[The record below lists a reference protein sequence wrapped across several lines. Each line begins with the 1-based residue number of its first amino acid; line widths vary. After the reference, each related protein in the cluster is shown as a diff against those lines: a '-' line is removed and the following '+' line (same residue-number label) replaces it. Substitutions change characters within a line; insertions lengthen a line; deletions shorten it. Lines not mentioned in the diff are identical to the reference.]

1 MIVSSASN
9 TLHKI
14 RNTLTHGFDVLV
26 GYFSLAVYVVW
37 RLRTLKIYPVRTV
50 LYRQI
55 YFTGWESHLPVALL
69 ALMCGALVTTQ
80 TIRFAGGD
88 SVLVVRAMA
97 WLFVRELGPLLAA
110 MIIIGRS
117 CPAIASELALMKVR
131 GELDSLKHMGISP
144 LDYLIVPRV
153 LGVSLALA
161 VLTLLFELVATIGG
175 LGFSAMF
182 QNVSFVNQIGRF
194 LLVVNPFEFLGSGVK
209 GFVFGMLISSISCFH
224 GMSVGTSVT
233 EVPQAVIKAVTRS
246 MVAVFVFD
254 LLLSAPRYIG

>member
-1 MIVSSASN
+1 
-9 TLHKI
+9 
-14 RNTLTHGFDVLV
+14 
-26 GYFSLAVYVVW
+26 
-37 RLRTLKIYPVRTV
+37 
-50 LYRQI
+50 
-55 YFTGWESHLPVALL
+55 
-69 ALMCGALVTTQ
+69 
-80 TIRFAGGD
+80 
-88 SVLVVRAMA
+88 
-97 WLFVRELGPLLAA
+97 LFVRELGPLLAA

>member
-1 MIVSSASN
+1 
-9 TLHKI
+9 
-14 RNTLTHGFDVLV
+14 
-26 GYFSLAVYVVW
+26 
-37 RLRTLKIYPVRTV
+37 
-50 LYRQI
+50 
-55 YFTGWESHLPVALL
+55 WESHRPVALL

-110 MIIIGRS
+110 MIIIARS

-131 GELDSLKHMGISP
+131 GELNSLRHMGISP
-144 LDYLIVPRV
+144 LDYLVIPRV

-161 VLTLLFELVATIGG
+161 VLTLLFELVAIIGG
-175 LGFSAMF
+175 LGFSALF
-182 QNVSFVNQIGRF
+182 QNVSFFNQIGRF

-209 GFVFGMLISSISCFH
+209 GFAFGMLISAISCFH

-233 EVPQAVIKAVTRS
+233 QVPQAVIKAVTRS
-246 MVAVFVFD
+246 MVAVFVCD
-254 LLLSAPRYIG
+254 LLLSAPRYIS

>member
-1 MIVSSASN
+1 
-9 TLHKI
+9 L
-14 RNTLTHGFDVLV
+14 LHGFDVV
-26 GYFSLAVYVVW
+26 VSYFSLAIYSIW
-37 RLRTLKIYPVRTV
+37 RVRVLKILPVRTV

-55 YFTGWESHLPVALL
+55 YFTGWESHRPVALL

-88 SVLVVRAMA
+88 SVLVVKAMA

-131 GELDSLKHMGISP
+131 GELNSLRHMGIST
-144 LDYLIVPRV
+144 LDYLIVPRMI
-153 LGVSLALA
+153 GVSLALA
-161 VLTLLFELVATIGG
+161 VLTLLFQLAAVIGG

-194 LLVVNPFEFLGSGVK
+194 MLVVDPFEFLGSGMK
-209 GFVFGMLISSISCFH
+209 GFAFGLVISTISCYQ
-224 GMSVGTSVT
+224 GMSVGASVT

-246 MVAVFVFD
+246 MVAVFVCD